1 MAPFVPT
8 NLHVQTETMYKLI
21 LHITS
26 FVVALLVHKM
36 GGGGEGVL
44 ILNFG
49 RQEGC
54 LFEWGAYLRKGGLFE
69 DLRYLKGCR
78 YTVRQVVKKKFH
90 GWVRK
95 IF

>member
-1 MAPFVPT
+1 
-8 NLHVQTETMYKLI
+8 MYKLKQCTNLI
-21 LHITS
+21 LYTS

-36 GGGGEGVL
+36 GGGGGEGVL

-54 LFEWGAYLRKGGLFE
+54 LFEWGAYLREGGSFK